1 LLGVPVGPLRV
12 SLFVCSS
19 LITAATVTT
28 VGSIGFVGLVVPH
41 LVRLVLGS
49 DHRRVIPAAAL
60 AGGILVTLAD
70 LLARTVL
77 APRQLPVG
85 ALTALVGVPLF
96 LALLRRAQPTA

>member
-1 LLGVPVGPLRV
+1 MCLPISVA
-12 SLFVCSS
+12 SLM
-19 LITAATVTT
+19 TAATVTT
-28 VGSIGFVGLVVPH
+28 VGAIGFVGLVVPH
-41 LVRLVLGS
+41 LTRLILGS

-70 LLARTVL
+70 LLAGTLL

-96 LALLRRAQPTA
+96 LVLLRRARTAT

>member
-1 LLGVPVGPLRV
+1 MGLFITASLL
-12 SLFVCSS
+12 
-19 LITAATVTT
+19 TAATVTT

-49 DHRRVIPAAAL
+49 DHRRVIPAAVL
-60 AGGILVTLAD
+60 AGGTLLTLAD

-96 LALLRRAQPTA
+96 LVLLRRAQPST